1 MGGRRRTSSD
11 SDALRA
17 DRNTEH
23 QLHEP
28 VTFIPDNH
36 SSSRPRE
43 ATELHEYY
51 YYNDQDNDGSS
62 SPSSISTDE
71 QRRPQRQTTR
81 STTLSPST
89 IRTQRRRRTRWF
101 SGLRRFWARNV
112 ALTVPQQR
120 NRDYFAL
127 ERTFLAYIRTSV
139 AFSMQGVLIAQLF
152 HLYSPESDRRATRFT
167 YATVGVPL
175 SVTFQSCAI
184 VVAILGAARFWRQ
197 QMAIARGK
205 VFAGGWELNAIGG
218 LTMSAILVLF
228 GLSFAIIV
236 EVERNPAD

>member
-1 MGGRRRTSSD
+1 MISVRWSS
-11 SDALRA
+11 
-17 DRNTEH
+17 
-23 QLHEP
+23 
-28 VTFIPDNH
+28 
-36 SSSRPRE
+36 
-43 ATELHEYY
+43 
-51 YYNDQDNDGSS
+51 
-62 SPSSISTDE
+62 
-71 QRRPQRQTTR
+71 
-81 STTLSPST
+81 
-89 IRTQRRRRTRWF
+89 
-101 SGLRRFWARNV
+101 
-112 ALTVPQQR
+112 
-120 NRDYFAL
+120 AL

-218 LTMSAILVLF
+218 LTMSVRTTCYHELVNVVLVS
-228 GLSFAIIV
+228 LC
-236 EVERNPAD
+236 ADTNLAVQRRYWSCLGCHLRSSSRWRGIRRIDRKSCRSSR